1 MQLSC
6 GAKDSAILQVGL
18 ASPLELVP
26 LSSFSVTVDKNVNT
40 LVWSRIRDVSRA
52 TDHVIR
58 FPRPSPPF
66 LHTASK
72 RTGGVEGL
80 GTRLVCSSV
89 YS

>member
-1 MQLSC
+1 MQLSR

-26 LSSFSVTVDKNVNT
+26 LSSFSVIVDKNVNT